1 MKNSFF
7 WKTTQMVKVHVLAIL
22 RVVRVK
28 FDTEADAGIKA
39 LPPQENLKYIGLG
52 HKDPIQ
58 T

>member
-1 MKNSFF
+1 
-7 WKTTQMVKVHVLAIL
+7 MVKVHILVIL

-28 FDTEADAGIKA
+28 IDTEADAGIKA

>member
-1 MKNSFF
+1 
-7 WKTTQMVKVHVLAIL
+7 MVKVHVLVIL

-52 HKDPIQ
+52 DKDPIQ